1 MIDYAYPTMMAEKA
15 LKDLHDAMLSRRYDA
30 AKKAASYCV
39 EQVLIAKDD
48 IAVMEKKQ
56 NAKQAPVS
64 V

>member
-15 LKDLHDAMLSRRYDA
+15 LKDLHDAMLDRRYDA
-30 AKKAASYCV
+30 AKVAASYCV
-39 EQVLIAKDD
+39 EQVLIAKDA
-48 IAVMEKKQ
+48 IAVMEEKQ